1 MQHDMPTIIKNYTN
15 RVAKVE
21 SGLKLIERLH
31 N

>member
-1 MQHDMPTIIKNYTN
+1 MQHDMNSIIKNYTN

-21 SGLKLIERLH
+21 NGLKLLERLH